1 MKNKKF
7 NILVLI
13 LAILVIISG
22 CVEQNNGIEKEN
34 NSAIVEDTGDIGGN
48 DTQSPVNNSNEDT
61 GEEDHQEQED
71 QQDRQEPQNKQT
83 DVSIDENGT
92 YTDPY
97 LVAEYI
103 HKYDKLPSN
112 YITKNEARELGWES
126 DKGNL
131 WEVADEMS
139 IGGDK
144 FGNREGLL
152 PKKDGRIYYECDV
165 NYEGGY
171 RGAERIVYSND
182 GLIFY
187 TDDHY
192 ESFTQLY

>member
-1 MKNKKF
+1 MKNKAF
-7 NILVLI
+7 NIMALI
-13 LAILVIISG
+13 IAIFMIFTG
-22 CVEQNNGIEKEN
+22 CVSTVIPPVVEEQTEQPNQSEQPGLSEQPEQPIEPEQP
-34 NSAIVEDTGDIGGN
+34 E
-48 DTQSPVNNSNEDT
+48 QS
-61 GEEDHQEQED
+61 EEPE
-71 QQDRQEPQNKQT
+71 EPL
-83 DVSIDENGT
+83 IDENET

-97 LVAEYI
+97 QVAEYI
-103 HKYDKLPSN
+103 HTYNQLPSN
-112 YITKNEARELGWES
+112 YLTKKEASNLGWES

-131 WEVADEMS
+131 WDVTDEMS

-152 PKKDGRIYYECDV
+152 PKSDGRQYYECDV

-171 RGAERIVYSND
+171 RGAERIVFSND

-192 ESFTQLY
+192 NSFTQLY

>member
-1 MKNKKF
+1 MKNKAF
-7 NILVLI
+7 NILALI
-13 LAILVIISG
+13 LAIFMIFTG
-22 CVEQNNGIEKEN
+22 CVSTVIPPVVEEQTEQPNQSEQPELPEQPEQPIEPEQP
-34 NSAIVEDTGDIGGN
+34 E
-48 DTQSPVNNSNEDT
+48 QS
-61 GEEDHQEQED
+61 EEPE
-71 QQDRQEPQNKQT
+71 EPL
-83 DVSIDENGT
+83 IDENET

-97 LVAEYI
+97 QVAEYI
-103 HKYDKLPSN
+103 HTYDQLPSN
-112 YITKNEARELGWES
+112 YLTKKEASNLGWES

-131 WEVADEMS
+131 WDVTDEMS

-152 PKKDGRIYYECDV
+152 PKSDGRQYYECDV

-171 RGAERIVYSND
+171 RGAERIVFSND

-192 ESFTQLY
+192 NSFTQLY